1 MNISP
6 AHHEAHCGKRND
18 MNFKIM
24 FLRRA
29 FTVLAVGLLLGFIA
43 SNRAEAGEEAADGG
57 QNWVRCCICAYYEPL
72 AQCIDLY
79 NEYPNGDEADQT
91 RCTAVCTGVGYVQGL
106 LALFPAANCN
116 DAAFASGLNPC
127 GD

>member
-1 MNISP
+1 MN
-6 AHHEAHCGKRND
+6 
-18 MNFKIM
+18 
-24 FLRRA
+24 
-29 FTVLAVGLLLGFIA
+29 TVLAVGLLLGFIG
-43 SNRAEAGEEAADGG
+43 SNRAKAGEEAADGG
-57 QNWVRCCICAYYEPL
+57 RNWVRCCICAYYEPL